1 VKAIRELLEKE
12 RRAPV
17 PDPVVP
23 DPVVPDP
30 VVPVS
35 INSFPTNTDIELKP
49 VGTGVPGEGDK

>member
-12 RRAPV
+12 RRAP
-17 PDPVVP
+17 VP